1 MNDPRSASQ
10 APTSL
15 TASLSWG
22 SAPALDAFETLMWR
36 LDTYPN
42 LRSAVVGIELLDRA
56 PDRARMLAAHAW
68 GVRAV
73 PRLRQKLVDV
83 PLGTPE
89 WVNDVRFDLASHLDF
104 ITLPAP
110 GSQRQLLDVAQNFA
124 MEPFDRDRPLWSA
137 RVVLGLE
144 GGRAAYILK
153 LHHAMSDGIGI
164 VQLMSFMHSRKREP
178 SAERELAPTVV
189 DAGDGGVSV
198 VDAARRQLRREIA
211 KLPSRVGQ
219 GVAALRDWI
228 RPADDQT
235 SRLSRIARYAASL
248 RRALAPYMAPPSPL
262 LAQRT
267 FEWRFEAMEVP
278 LAPFKAAAKACG
290 ASLNDAFV
298 AGMLGGFA
306 RYHAHFGI
314 THDELPIGIP
324 ISVRAAG
331 DTGGGNK
338 FAPGQLAGMLGAAPP
353 QERMRHIGEQV
364 ARLRDE
370 PALLAPFAIMP
381 LLARLPTSAVAKAMG
396 PKMAANDLQ
405 MSNVPGIRDE
415 VYMAGAKIT
424 HLFPYAPLPGVA
436 AMIALLTHGERCC
449 IGLNLDAGAITE
461 PEVLMRALHESFDE
475 IIALGV
481 R

>member
-1 MNDPRSASQ
+1 MNTPQASA
-10 APTSL
+10 PISL
-15 TASLSWG
+15 NWG
-22 SAPALDAFETLMWR
+22 TAPALDAFETLMWR

-42 LRSAVVGIELLDRA
+42 LRSAVVGIELLDCA

-68 GVRAV
+68 GVQAV
-73 PRLRQKLVDV
+73 PRLRHKLVEV

-89 WVNDVRFDLASHLDF
+89 WVDDAQFDLSAHLDF
-104 ITLPAP
+104 VTLPAP
-110 GSQRQLLDVAQNFA
+110 GSQRQLLDLAQYFA
-124 MEPFDRDRPLWSA
+124 MEPFDRERPLWSA
-137 RVVLGLE
+137 RVVLGLD
-144 GGRAAYILK
+144 GARAAYILK

-164 VQLMSFMHSRKREP
+164 VQLMSFMHSRKRAP
-178 SAERELAPTVV
+178 STDRELPPAAFPS
-189 DAGDGGVSV
+189 DATPPSPAE
-198 VDAARRQLRREIA
+198 AARRQYRRELA
-211 KLPSRVGQ
+211 KLPARVSA
-219 GVAALRDWI
+219 GVASLQNWI
-228 RPADDQT
+228 RPADDEG

-262 LAQRT
+262 LAGRT
-267 FEWRFEAMEVP
+267 FDWRFEAMEVP
-278 LAPFKAAAKACG
+278 LSPFKAAAKACG

-306 RYHAHFGI
+306 RYHAHMGVE
-314 THDELPIGIP
+314 HDELPIGIP

-338 FAPGQLAGMLGAAPP
+338 FAPGQLAGKLSGATP

-364 ARLRDE
+364 TRLRDE

-381 LLARLPTSAVAKAMG
+381 LLARLPTAAVAKAMG

-436 AMIALLTHGERCC
+436 GMIALVTHGQTCC

-461 PEVLMRALHESFDE
+461 PEVLMRALRESFDE
-475 IIALGV
+475 ILELGV
-481 R
+481 N

>member
-1 MNDPRSASQ
+1 MNAPQAA

-15 TASLSWG
+15 NWG
-22 SAPALDAFETLMWR
+22 TAPALDGFETLMWR

-42 LRSAVVGIELLDRA
+42 LRSAVVGIELLDCA
-56 PDRARMLAAHAW
+56 PDRARMVAAHAW
-68 GVRAV
+68 GVQAV
-73 PRLRQKLVDV
+73 PRLRQKLVEV

-89 WVNDVRFDLASHLDF
+89 WVDDTGFDLSAHLEF
-104 ITLPAP
+104 VTLPAP
-110 GSQRQLLDVAQNFA
+110 GSQRQLLDLAQNFA
-124 MEPFDRDRPLWSA
+124 MAPFDRARPLWSA
-137 RVVLGLE
+137 RVVLGLD

-164 VQLMSFMHSRKREP
+164 VQLMSFMHSRQREP
-178 SAERELAPTVV
+178 SGAREIAASEWDATRAP
-189 DAGDGGVSV
+189 ASAAA
-198 VDAARRQLRREIA
+198 AARRQYRREIA
-211 KLPSRVGQ
+211 KVPARMRD
-219 GVAALRDWI
+219 GVATLRGWI
-228 RPADDQT
+228 QPAEDQG
-235 SRLSRIARYAASL
+235 SRLTRIARYAASL

-262 LAQRT
+262 LAQRS

-306 RYHAHFGI
+306 RYHAHFDVA
-314 THDELPIGIP
+314 HDELHIGIP

-338 FAPGQLAGMLGAAPP
+338 FAPGQLAGKLLGATP
-353 QERMRHIGEQV
+353 QARMRHIGEQV

-370 PALLAPFAIMP
+370 PALLAPLVIMP
-381 LLARLPTSAVAKAMG
+381 LLARLPTELVAKAMG
-396 PKMAANDLQ
+396 PKMASNDLQ

-436 AMIALLTHGERCC
+436 GMIALVTHGQTCC

-461 PEVLMRALHESFDE
+461 PEVLMQALHESFDE